1 MDNYIITIARSFGS
15 GGTDIASRLSQIL
28 GVPYYERQILTMAS
42 QTSGIDESEF
52 VEVDEKLRGSY
63 IVKTLTKLPTTN
75 VLRPESRAFVSDLNL
90 YNIQSQIIRE
100 LCKTQSCIIV
110 GKCADFILK
119 EENNVLSVFAEAYLQ
134 DCVQRIRNRIY
145 VSEERARDLKKRTDR
160 YRTAYYKYYT
170 RGQKWNDPLNYD
182 MFLNTS
188 RLSTDQCAVII
199 ADAAKTKFNLK

>member
-15 GGTDIASRLSQIL
+15 GGTEIASRLSQIL

-134 DCVQRIRNRIY
+134 DCIQRIRNRIY

>member
-15 GGTDIASRLSQIL
+15 GGTETASRLSQIL

-134 DCVQRIRNRIY
+134 DCIQRIRNRIY